1 MTSTGVLTSTV
12 PLQGGEALVGK
23 PGVCDVLPGLR
34 VQLSQAGLARAL
46 PGVRRGDG
54 MVTSVGTRGKRVLVQ
69 HEDGAD
75 RYYNTVRRARA
86 RLCRR
91 RARSGAGAR

>member
-1 MTSTGVLTSTV
+1 M
-12 PLQGGEALVGK
+12 GK

-54 MVTSVGTRGKRVLVQ
+54 VVTSVGTRGKRVLVQ

-75 RYYNTVRRARA
+75 RYYNTVRYLRRGRG
-86 RLCRR
+86 RLGRR
-91 RARSGAGAR
+91 CARSGGGAR